1 MLVRMQ
7 GVAGCWLWGSC
18 DPVNTTDVFSIRIC
32 GLKKKTTN
40 FPSQE
45 FSSYEKSSQW
55 QIRFKLFIPYY
66 FNFFL
71 EKVSTSLIPPD

>member
-32 GLKKKTTN
+32 GLKKKN
-40 FPSQE
+40 NELSL
-45 FSSYEKSSQW
+45 SGVLKLREKQSVA
-55 QIRFKLFIPYY
+55 
-66 FNFFL
+66 N
-71 EKVSTSLIPPD
+71 